1 MIERCMMRS
10 SGSLLLS
17 ASLAILLGVASHA
30 LGSVPFPATSTCTIS
45 VTQYASRPACISNWE
60 PDVIRLTPAGS
71 NAVPPADR
79 ASISV
84 RVRDQTGTP
93 VSGAVVRLSE
103 RYQGGLIYLNIS
115 NGGSTTAVT
124 DTEGLAT
131 VELHAASGNG
141 IVDLCADGVALCSV
155 QVRAPD
161 VVRGGTVALCGLG
174 TGASAVAGADI
185 TNPACGF
192 LIHWG
197 AVTVGVNEGF
207 DMNCDRNVSGP
218 DITGQLGKGGV
229 LQYFGDTGTLG
240 SLNACAP

>member
-1 MIERCMMRS
+1 MLERRTT
-10 SGSLLLS
+10 GSLLC
-17 ASLAILLGVASHA
+17 ASVVLLVGLVTEAVA
-30 LGSVPFPATSTCTIS
+30 GVPFPSTSTCTIS
-45 VTQYASRPACISNWE
+45 VTQFAPRPACISNWE

-79 ASISV
+79 ASITA
-84 RVRDQTGTP
+84 RVRDEAGTA

-115 NGGSTTAVT
+115 NGGATTAIT
-124 DTEGLAT
+124 DAEGLAT

-141 IVDLCADGVALCSV
+141 VVDLCADGVALCSV

-197 AVTVGVNEGF
+197 AVTPGVNEGF
-207 DMNCDRNVSGP
+207 DMNCDWNVSGA
-218 DITGQLGKGGV
+218 DVTGQLGKGGV
-229 LQYFGDTGTLG
+229 LQYFGDVGTLG